1 MLFKFRKRNE
11 PISRREE
18 KYHPA
23 KGRGDEV
30 LGGVSAKSL
39 IKTGTT
45 GDKGVDGER
54 EGRCNRNKVN
64 REGRGVGGDAEVR
77 RVFII

>member
-1 MLFKFRKRNE
+1 MLFKFRIKNE

-23 KGRGDEV
+23 KGRSDEV
-30 LGGVSAKSL
+30 LGGVSTKSL

-45 GDKGVDGER
+45 GNKGER
-54 EGRCNRNKVN
+54 DVERRCNRNKVN
-64 REGRGVGGDAEVR
+64 RGRGRRVGGDAEVR

>member
-1 MLFKFRKRNE
+1 MLFKFSKRNE
-11 PISRREE
+11 PISRRGE

-23 KGRGDEV
+23 KGRGDGV

-45 GDKGVDGER
+45 GDKEGGKDVER
-54 EGRCNRNKVN
+54 RCNRNKAS
-64 REGRGVGGDAEVR
+64 RGRGRRGDAEVR